1 MPDDVFERYKEALK
15 DGHVAVL
22 RGRLE
27 EAIGHYRR
35 AGEIATER
43 ALPHSSIGGVLVRLG
58 RVDEALAAYG
68 EALRRAPLDEAALS
82 GQSDALLAA
91 GRRAEAAEV
100 LDRLAQLQLDKGHR
114 ADALATRDLARAIRH
129 AGGHGRAGEQTGAGI
144 ATPAGPAGSAESQ
157 AVSAEPGAEAFGS
170 EAAESP
176 EDDPVEVGGDPRAL
190 VRKGEERLAAARAA
204 AARKRP
210 AEAARAYV
218 EAARAY
224 AAAGAIDGALDACQ
238 QALTVAPGAAEV
250 HLALARLYFRRGWRD
265 RAVEKLLLLDR
276 LLELEGAEGPRESLA
291 WLANEHLPEE
301 PRLAGVARTQ
311 RRLAEPGSGAGD

>member
-1 MPDDVFERYKEALK
+1 MPEDVFERYKEALK

-27 EAIGHYRR
+27 EAIAHYRR

-58 RVDEALAAYG
+58 RVDEALAAYE

-100 LDRLAQLQLDKGHR
+100 LDRLAQVQLDKGHR
-114 ADALATRDLARAIRH
+114 ADAHATRDLARAIRH
-129 AGGHGRAGEQTGAGI
+129 AGGHARAGEHGGTGTAAEG
-144 ATPAGPAGSAESQ
+144 PAGPAETQ
-157 AVSAEPGAEAFGS
+157 VLAEPGGAEALES
-170 EAAESP
+170 ESAELP
-176 EDDPVEVGGDPRAL
+176 GDEPLDVGDDPGAL
-190 VRKGEERLAAARAA
+190 VRKGEERLAAGRAA

-210 AEAARAYV
+210 TEAVRAYV
-218 EAARAY
+218 AAARAY

-276 LLELEGAEGPRESLA
+276 LLDLEGAEAPRASLA
-291 WLANEHLPEE
+291 SLANEHLPDE
-301 PRLAGVARTQ
+301 PRLASVARAQ
-311 RRLAEPGSGAGD
+311 RPLGEPRSGPGD